1 VCTGTVQVAC
11 GSAGVPVVHAVRRV
25 RWHGRSNEM
34 VTLHLGSGYA
44 LQVFFFDERGGHHA
58 RSDTNRD

>member
-1 VCTGTVQVAC
+1 MGKVAC
-11 GSAGVPVVHAVRRV
+11 GTAGVPGVHAVRGA
-25 RWHGRSNEM
+25 RWHERSNEM

-44 LQVFFFDERGGHHA
+44 LQVFFFDEHGGYHA